1 MFKKYQPNFK
11 NKFNSSSSKGRGN
24 FKVRGPIKSFR
35 DLDVYNKSTA
45 LSADIFTLQA
55 PQNLG
60 LVEEIEL
67 LKNISKHIPKMI
79 AESYGNRF
87 DNFAVA
93 ERKLEKTAEVITAV
107 ISKIDFIISIIK
119 KTKEKKISDT
129 DASSEKKDPKPSK
142 MVGQDPK
149 PMVGQDNEEVEEFE
163 KKVNQLL
170 KDYSTNRTKVLNLK
184 RSWIRLNEKFGK
196 K

>member
-1 MFKKYQPNFK
+1 MFNKYRPNFR
-11 NKFNSSSSKGRGN
+11 NKFNNSPSKGRGN

-45 LSADIFTLQA
+45 LSADIFTLQV
-55 PQNLG
+55 PQGLG
-60 LVEEIEL
+60 LIEEIEL

-87 DNFAVA
+87 DNFSVA

-119 KTKEKKISDT
+119 KIKEKEISDT
-129 DASSEKKDPKPSK
+129 
-142 MVGQDPK
+142 
-149 PMVGQDNEEVEEFE
+149 EEVVEFE
-163 KKVNQLL
+163 KKINQLL
-170 KDYSTNRTKVLNLK
+170 RDYSTNRAKVLNLK
-184 RSWIRLNEKFGK
+184 RSWVRLNEKFG
-196 K
+196 